1 MQASEIQIE
10 DVLSR
15 GLDSFVLIDVRSE
28 GEYKKGHISGAVNI
42 PLLSNSDR
50 EAVGTTY
57 KHEGRKE
64 AVALGLRLVGPRM
77 EELYRNYSN
86 HFSNKPVVFYCWR
99 GGLRSEIASVICAW
113 GGHKVLKIKGGY
125 KSFRNTIH
133 QTFENPYQLVVL
145 SGKTGSGK
153 TEILHIL
160 KEKKEQTIDLEGLA
174 NHRGSAF
181 GSLGMPEQPSTEM
194 FENLLGLELLSLN
207 PNRKTWVENESRL
220 IGTCFL
226 PTAFWNNLSSAKI
239 VNAMVDDQ
247 TRIIRLLEDYGHF
260 PIEQLIERTEVLRK
274 KLGGQHANTAVEAL
288 KSGDLEL
295 WLKTV
300 LVYYDKTYGY
310 GEQKNK
316 ERVLDCVVFD
326 WGNKEESAQKLIQ
339 SIK

>member
-1 MQASEIQIE
+1 MQASEIQIQ

-28 GEYKKGHISGAVNI
+28 GEFQKGHILGAINI
-42 PLLSNSDR
+42 PLLSNTDR
-50 EAVGTTY
+50 ESVGTTY
-57 KHEGRKE
+57 KQAGRKE

-77 EELYRNYSN
+77 EELYRKYSE
-86 HFSNKPVVFYCWR
+86 HFGDKPVVFYCWR

-113 GGHKVLKIKGGY
+113 GGHKVLKINGGY

-133 QTFENPYQLVVL
+133 QTFEKPYRLVVL

-160 KEKKEQTIDLEGLA
+160 KDKKEQIIDLEGLA

-181 GSLGMPEQPSTEM
+181 GALGMPEQPSTEM

-207 PNRKTWVENESRL
+207 PNKTTWVENESRL

-226 PTAFWNNLSSAKI
+226 PTAFWENLSSSKI
-239 VNAMVDDQ
+239 VCALVDDG
-247 TRIIRLLEDYGHF
+247 TRIKRLLKDYGHF

-310 GEQKNK
+310 GEQKHK
-316 ERVLDCVVFD
+316 ERVLNAVVFD

>member
-1 MQASEIQIE
+1 MQTSEIQIE
-10 DVLSR
+10 DVLNG
-15 GLDSFVLIDVRSE
+15 GLNSYVLIDVRSE
-28 GEYKKGHISGAVNI
+28 NEYQKGHISGSINI

-57 KHEGRKE
+57 KQKGRKE

-77 EELYRNYSN
+77 EDLYLKYSSC
-86 HFSNKPVVFYCWR
+86 FGEKPVVFYCWR

-125 KSFRNTIH
+125 KSFRSLIH
-133 QTFENPYQLVVL
+133 QTFEKPYQLVVL

-160 KEKKEQTIDLEGLA
+160 KDKNEQIIDLEGLA

-181 GSLGMPEQPSTEM
+181 GALGMPEQPTTEM

-207 PNRKTWVENESRL
+207 PDKKTWVENESRL
-220 IGTCFL
+220 IGTCFM
-226 PTAFWNNLSSAKI
+226 PAAFWDKLSTAKI
-239 VNAMVDDQ
+239 VSASVDDE
-247 TRIIRLLEDYGHF
+247 TRIKRLLLDYGHF
-260 PIEQLIERTEVLRK
+260 PVDQLIERTDVLRK
-274 KLGGQHANTAVEAL
+274 KLGGQHANTAVDAL

-310 GEQKNK
+310 GEQKHK
-316 ERVLDCVVFD
+316 DRVLAVVVFD
-326 WGNKEESAQKLIQ
+326 WKNKVSSAEKLIQ
-339 SIK
+339 TIN

>member
-1 MQASEIQIE
+1 MQTSEIQIE
-10 DVLSR
+10 DVLNG
-15 GLDSFVLIDVRSE
+15 GLNSYVLIDVRSE
-28 GEYKKGHISGAVNI
+28 NEYQKGHISGSINI

-57 KHEGRKE
+57 KQKGRKE

-77 EELYRNYSN
+77 EDLYLKYSSY
-86 HFSNKPVVFYCWR
+86 FGEKLVVFYCWR

-125 KSFRNTIH
+125 KSFRSLIH
-133 QTFENPYQLVVL
+133 QTFEKPYQLVVL

-160 KEKKEQTIDLEGLA
+160 KDKNEQIIDLEGLA
-174 NHRGSAF
+174 NHRGSTF
-181 GSLGMPEQPSTEM
+181 GALGMPEQPTTEM

-207 PNRKTWVENESRL
+207 PDKKTWVENESRL
-220 IGTCFL
+220 IGTCFM
-226 PTAFWNNLSSAKI
+226 PAAFWDKLSTAKI
-239 VNAMVDDQ
+239 VSASVDDE
-247 TRIIRLLEDYGHF
+247 TRIKRLLLDYGHF
-260 PIEQLIERTEVLRK
+260 PVDQLIERTEVLRK
-274 KLGGQHANTAVEAL
+274 KLGGQHANTAVDAL

-310 GEQKNK
+310 GEQKHK
-316 ERVLDCVVFD
+316 DRVLAVVVFD
-326 WGNKEESAQKLIQ
+326 WKNKVSSAEKLIQ
-339 SIK
+339 TIN

>member
-1 MQASEIQIE
+1 MQTSEIQIE
-10 DVLSR
+10 DVLNGGVNSYM
-15 GLDSFVLIDVRSE
+15 LIDVRSE
-28 GEYKKGHISGAVNI
+28 NEYQKGHISGSINI

-57 KHEGRKE
+57 KQEGRKE

-77 EELYRNYSN
+77 EELYRNYSSYFGEN
-86 HFSNKPVVFYCWR
+86 QVVFYCWR

-125 KSFRNTIH
+125 KSFRSLIH
-133 QTFENPYQLVVL
+133 QTFEKPYQLVVL

-160 KEKKEQTIDLEGLA
+160 KDKNEQIIDLEGLA

-181 GSLGMPEQPSTEM
+181 GALGMPEQPTTEM

-207 PNRKTWVENESRL
+207 PDKKTWVENESRL
-220 IGTCFL
+220 IGTCFM
-226 PTAFWNNLSSAKI
+226 PAAFWDKLSTAKI
-239 VNAMVDDQ
+239 VSASVDDE
-247 TRIIRLLEDYGHF
+247 TRIKRLLLDYGHF
-260 PIEQLIERTEVLRK
+260 PVDQLIERTDVLRK
-274 KLGGQHANTAVEAL
+274 KLGGQHANTAVDAL

-310 GEQKNK
+310 GEQKHK
-316 ERVLDCVVFD
+316 DRVLAVVVFD
-326 WGNKEESAQKLIQ
+326 WKNKVSSAEKLIQ
-339 SIK
+339 TIN